1 MKSAKAISHISS
13 SVIVVFVLFTAVGR
27 AQSIPRE
34 VQTALEKYASLDPI
48 SINWK
53 GTLTANTVRRSDEFS
68 VTSSY
73 SREGQSF
80 SWMHEIQG
88 KDANHPPFKRTCRF
102 DGDVLSEANGKV
114 QALWYKIARLI
125 EGQQKARRSFD
136 VPYFEAVGIYCPTR
150 IKELPRGSLQ
160 SNILH
165 LIQNGAELV
174 SCEETRLEQEAVVR
188 IEIIAENPAWE
199 DFLKDN
205 DNSMRHERDRLANKE
220 ISQKE
225 FDEIVKTSENSRKA
239 IRQSLRW
246 VYYLSF
252 KNGYAVRKHQ
262 RLAMDGRVV
271 VSYSNDAFQAIPG
284 TQIVLA
290 GRVRISSFEE
300 FGLHA
305 GSHHYQLWS
314 TPSFTRD
321 LSVVKVSTKSIPKE
335 HFVLKMKEV
344 VPGAL
349 VIDTVT
355 PGLQR
360 KDGSAITFK
369 MPASPDDLD
378 ATIAAAIWKSR
389 RTATPVVDT
398 SGKGQ
403 Q

>member
-1 MKSAKAISHISS
+1 MKKAKAISHISPLL
-13 SVIVVFVLFTAVGR
+13 IVVFFLFTAVGR

-34 VQTALEKYASLDPI
+34 VQTALEKYAFLSPI
-48 SINWK
+48 SFDWE
-53 GTLTANTVRRSDEFS
+53 GTLTANTVRQSDKFS

-80 SWMHEIQG
+80 SWMHEIQR
-88 KDANHPPFKRTCRF
+88 KDANYPPFKRTCRF

-114 QALWYKIARLI
+114 QALWYRTARLI
-125 EGQQKARRSFD
+125 KGQPKARHFD

-150 IKELPRGSLQ
+150 MNELPRGALQ
-160 SNILH
+160 SNILR
-165 LIQNGAELV
+165 LIQNGAKLV
-174 SCEETRLEQEAVVR
+174 SCENTRLEQEAVVR

-205 DNSMRHERDRLANKE
+205 DNLTRHERARLRNKE
-220 ISQKE
+220 ISQRE
-225 FDEIVKTSENSRKA
+225 FDELVKTSENSGKA
-239 IRQSLRW
+239 IPQSLRW
-246 VYYLSF
+246 VYYLSP
-252 KNGYAVRKHQ
+252 KNGYAVCKHQ
-262 RLAMDGRVV
+262 RLAMDGKVV
-271 VSYSNDAFQAIPG
+271 VSYSNDAFRPIPG

-290 GRVRISSFEE
+290 GKVEISSFEQ
-300 FGLHA
+300 FGLQA
-305 GSHHYQLWS
+305 GSRHYELLS

-335 HFVLKMKEV
+335 QFVLNMKEV

-349 VIDTVT
+349 IIDFVT

-360 KDGSAITFK
+360 KDGSVITFN

-378 ATIAAAIWKSR
+378 AAIAAATRKSR
-389 RTATPVVDT
+389 QATTPVVDT
-398 SGKGQ
+398 SAKGQ